1 MKTTEKKMKTTEDLF
16 KASEEIGQG
25 DKSEIQGGREMT
37 GTRTSRWGAANPLA
51 IEYNK
56 RSEAINGLKRL
67 NGILGNH
74 DVQLTFVGRGKR
86 AADERLL
93 HKLASESEEAEA
105 IARAVCGYVIDH
117 PDDSIVAGEAKRA
130 YGHNDTLLKY
140 QCNGKV
146 GDEVV
151 LGLGL
156 TYWQHLASVDIE
168 LQEALSWI
176 PATAAADAESVAL
189 PTQQTKAEAPH
200 RGRPKAKSI
209 LWLVENPGG
218 HLEVLHKETEGKS
231 GMEFFCFIKA
241 AFLKGWFMR
250 PSYGALEK
258 EFGNRGVKSCY
269 SKCMSDNN
277 EKELEPLGE
286 MIESRYQKL

>member
-1 MKTTEKKMKTTEDLF
+1 MILTEAVEIIDDIGRNVNIALYSLQSQRFQFAFEVGCWPIFDLLETY
-16 KASEEIGQG
+16 KAAIG
-25 DKSEIQGGREMT
+25 
-37 GTRTSRWGAANPLA
+37 LL
-51 IEYNK
+51 IERN
-56 RSEAINGLKRL
+56 RIDLL
-67 NGILGNH
+67 
-74 DVQLTFVGRGKR
+74 
-86 AADERLL
+86 ERLCREIY
-93 HKLASESEEAEA
+93 ESACKAEPLLEQAKSNCKTIGETEVKGSLWATFIKRHWEAVVLPILQTDAEA
-105 IARAVCGYVIDH
+105 VIS
-117 PDDSIVAGEAKRA
+117 P
-130 YGHNDTLLKY
+130 TL
-140 QCNGKV
+140 
-146 GDEVV
+146 
-151 LGLGL
+151 
-156 TYWQHLASVDIE
+156 
-168 LQEALSWI
+168 
-176 PATAAADAESVAL
+176 
-189 PTQQTKAEAPH
+189 QTKVEAPH

-209 LWLVENPGG
+209 LWLVENPDG